1 MAKKYIWQYPAWPN
15 LQWDEQALA
24 PLITQCRKK
33 QHFLLGAVSVLGF
46 DLRLQAQG
54 IILEKEVIETSAI
67 EGEQLDPEGVRSSV
81 ANKLGLAT
89 AGSRPADR
97 KTDATVEVLL
107 DAAKHFN
114 TALSQERLKGWHA
127 ALFPDGYSG
136 FHRIV
141 TGDWR
146 QQEMEIVSG
155 PEGRQQV
162 HYKAPPPE
170 AVPEEIG
177 SFLHW
182 LNDHTSS
189 PSTIDGLIRAALAH
203 YRFVAIHPF
212 DDGNGRI
219 ARALTDMALAQ
230 DENSATRFYSL
241 SHRIMQDRDAY
252 YAVLER
258 CSNGSG
264 DVTPWLEW
272 FLQSFKQAVISSRQ
286 LINRVL
292 VKAGFWQEFAGTE
305 LNPRQKK
312 VVNTLLDAGKGNF
325 EGYLA
330 ARKYRSLAK
339 TTKATASRDLE
350 DLIKKGIL
358 KRLEGGGRSSKYDLT
373 WERFEPGHVMEEK

>member
-1 MAKKYIWQYPAWPN
+1 MKQYIWQHANWPD

-24 PLITQCRKK
+24 VLITRCRQK

-54 IILEKEVIETSAI
+54 IILEKEVVETSAI
-67 EGEQLDPEGVRSSV
+67 EGERLDPEGVRSSV
-81 ANKLGLAT
+81 ARKLGLAT
-89 AGSRPADR
+89 AGLRPADR
-97 KTDATVEVLL
+97 KTDGTVDVLL

-114 TALSQERLKGWHA
+114 KPLSEERLKGWHA

-136 FHRIV
+136 FHRII

-155 PEGRQQV
+155 PEGRQKV
-162 HYKAPPPE
+162 HYQAPP
-170 AVPEEIG
+170 ADTVAEEIRL
-177 SFLHW
+177 FLYW
-182 LNDHTSS
+182 LNGHASEQ
-189 PSTIDGLIRAALAH
+189 IDGLIRAALAH
-203 YRFVAIHPF
+203 YRFVVIHPF

-230 DENSATRFYSL
+230 DEGDATRFYSL
-241 SHRIMQDRDAY
+241 SNLIMKERDAY
-252 YAVLER
+252 YAVLEH

-264 DVTPWLEW
+264 DITPWLEW
-272 FLQSFKQAVISSRQ
+272 FLRSFEQAVVGSQ
-286 LINRVL
+286 ELINRVM

-312 VVNTLLDAGKGNF
+312 VVSTLLDAGKGNF
-325 EGYLA
+325 EGHLA

-339 TTKATASRDLE
+339 TTKATASRDLD
-350 DLIKKGIL
+350 DLVKKGVL
-358 KRLEGGGRSSKYDLT
+358 RRLDGGGRSTKYDLS
-373 WERFEPGHVMEEK
+373 WDRFEAGALSHV

>member
-1 MAKKYIWQYPAWPN
+1 MVKKYIWQHTGWPDMY
-15 LQWDEQALA
+15 WDEQALTV
-24 PLITQCRKK
+24 ITRCRLK

-46 DLRLQAQG
+46 DLRLEAQG
-54 IILEKEVIETSAI
+54 IILEKEVLETSAI
-67 EGEQLDPEGVRSSV
+67 EGELLDPEGVRSSV
-81 ANKLGLAT
+81 ARRLGLAG
-89 AGSRPADR
+89 AGLRPSDR
-97 KTDATVEVLL
+97 KTDGAVEVLL
-107 DAAKHFN
+107 DAARHFN
-114 TALSQERLKGWHA
+114 TPLSEERLKGWHA

-162 HYKAPPPE
+162 HYKAPPPD
-170 AVPEEIG
+170 AVPEEI
-177 SFLHW
+177 SLFLRW
-182 LNDHTSS
+182 LNGPVQT
-189 PSTIDGLIRAALAH
+189 DGLIRAALAH
-203 YRFVAIHPF
+203 YRFVVIHPF

-230 DENSATRFYSL
+230 DEGSAVRFYSL
-241 SHRIMQDRDAY
+241 SNRIMENRDAY

-272 FLQSFKQAVISSRQ
+272 FLQSFEQAVVSSQELIS
-286 LINRVL
+286 RVV

-312 VVNTLLDAGKGNF
+312 VVNALLDAGKGRF

-339 TTKATASRDLE
+339 TSKATASRDLE
-350 DLIKKGIL
+350 DLVGKGVL
-358 KRLEGGGRSSKYDLT
+358 RRLDSGGRSTRYDLC
-373 WERFEPGHVMEEK
+373 WERFESAGLSVPG

>member
-1 MAKKYIWQYPAWPN
+1 MKEKYIWQHAAWPN

-54 IILEKEVIETSAI
+54 IILEKEVLETSAI
-67 EGEQLDPEGVRSSV
+67 EGEQLDPERVRSSV

-97 KTDATVEVLL
+97 KTDATVEILL
-107 DAAKHFN
+107 DAAKHYN
-114 TALSQERLKGWHA
+114 SPLSEERLKGWHA

-141 TGDWR
+141 TGNWR

-170 AVPEEIG
+170 AIEKEMS
-177 SFLHW
+177 SFLNW
-182 LNDHTSS
+182 LNGSDSS
-189 PSTIDGLIRAALAH
+189 SLDGLIRAGLAH
-203 YRFVAIHPF
+203 YRLVAIHPF

-230 DENSATRFYSL
+230 DEKNATRFYTL
-241 SHRIMQDRDAY
+241 SNRIMEDRDAY
-252 YAVLER
+252 YAVLEQ

-272 FLQSFKQAVISSRQ
+272 FFQNFAEAVTSSQ
-286 LINRVL
+286 ELIHRVL
-292 VKAGFWQEFAGTE
+292 VKANFWQKFAGTT
-305 LNPRQKK
+305 LNSRQQK
-312 VVNTLLDAGKGNF
+312 VINTLLDTGKGNF

-339 TTKATASRDLE
+339 TSKASTSRDLE
-350 DLIKKGIL
+350 DLIQKNIL
-358 KRLEGGGRSSKYDLT
+358 KLLEGGGRNTKYDLN
-373 WERFEPGHVMEEK
+373 WDRFEPRQSVVE

>member
-1 MAKKYIWQYPAWPN
+1 MTKKYIWQHTAWPN
-15 LQWDEQALA
+15 LQWDEQALTS
-24 PLITQCRKK
+24 LITQCRKK

-54 IILEKEVIETSAI
+54 IILEKEVLETSAI

-89 AGSRPADR
+89 AGLRPADR
-97 KTDATVEVLL
+97 KTNATVEVLL
-107 DAAKHFN
+107 DAARHYN
-114 TALSQERLKGWHA
+114 SPLSQERLKRWHA

-141 TGDWR
+141 IGSWR

-170 AVPEEIG
+170 SMEQEMS

-182 LNDHTSS
+182 LNGSLNRSASS
-189 PSTIDGLIRAALAH
+189 NLDGLIRAGLAH

-219 ARALTDMALAQ
+219 ARAITDMALAQ
-230 DENSATRFYSL
+230 DENNATRCYTL
-241 SHRIMQDRDAY
+241 SNRIMEDRDAY
-252 YAVLER
+252 YTVLEQ
-258 CSNGSG
+258 CSNGTG

-272 FLQSFKQAVISSRQ
+272 FFQSFAEAVTSSQ
-286 LINRVL
+286 ELINRVL
-292 VKAGFWQEFAGTE
+292 VKAGFWQEFAGTT
-305 LNPRQKK
+305 LNARQTK
-312 VVNTLLDAGKGNF
+312 VINTLLDTGKGNF
-325 EGYLA
+325 QGYLA

-339 TTKATASRDLE
+339 TSKASASRDLE
-350 DLIKKGIL
+350 DLINKGIL
-358 KRLEGGGRSSKYDLT
+358 KQLQGGGRNTRYDLN
-373 WERFEPGHVMEEK
+373 WDRFERK